1 MRYAFLILMMLWFFS
16 KGFSQT
22 KSSSEGNENI
32 IICGVIEKDAYVDIK
47 HWQTYLDQNLQLD
60 SLALDTI
67 PAGTYDI
74 GVVFIIDKQGCLT
87 GIRIQNDP
95 GYGLGDKIVKVISG
109 YQQWIPAE
117 RNGRKVRAYRKQMV
131 TIIAGKEE
139 CKVSSNEFIL

>member
-1 MRYAFLILMMLWFFS
+1 MMLWSFS

-22 KSSSEGNENI
+22 KSSSAANENI
-32 IICGVIEKDAYVDIK
+32 LICGVIEKDAHVDIK

-67 PAGTYDI
+67 PAGTYYI

-87 GIRIQNDP
+87 DIKIQNDP
-95 GYGLGDKIVKVISG
+95 GYGLGDKIVKVVSG

-117 RNGRKVRAYRKQMV
+117 RNGRKVRAYRKQIV
-131 TIIAGKEE
+131 TFVVGKEE
-139 CKVSSNEFIL
+139 CSVESPTGFML